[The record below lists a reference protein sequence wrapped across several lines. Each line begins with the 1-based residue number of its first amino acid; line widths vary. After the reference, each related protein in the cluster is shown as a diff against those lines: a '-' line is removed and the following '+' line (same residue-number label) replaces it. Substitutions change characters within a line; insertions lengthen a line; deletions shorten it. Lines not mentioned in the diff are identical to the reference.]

1 MGELCPYAA
10 ELATVNFT
18 DSGYTPRHGIVDN
31 LSSSEGWSRP
41 RSPPAP
47 GTTGRDHM
55 WEETMTKLIATAF
68 AVALVSSVQAMP
80 LAPPAPDDTL
90 TLVREA
96 CGAGMHRVNGVC
108 VRTHARRA
116 ASRCARGVTC

>member
-1 MGELCPYAA
+1 
-10 ELATVNFT
+10 
-18 DSGYTPRHGIVDN
+18 
-31 LSSSEGWSRP
+31 
-41 RSPPAP
+41 
-47 GTTGRDHM
+47 
-55 WEETMTKLIATAF
+55 MTKWIVAAF

-80 LAPPAPDDTL
+80 LAPLPSDDSL